1 MDFKKIIIG
10 IIPVIIGGIIY
21 TIFRNENLVMFKWYK
36 KIGIYD
42 KIKKIRNIEE
52 IKNIKIP
59 EWIIYCLPD
68 ALWLLSMNYI
78 ILIFWKFRINKNSII
93 WITITTTIGL
103 YSEIGQYLKVIPGT
117 FDIKDLLILMIAS
130 IIPMIFIKNL
140 KTKKYEIN

>member
-130 IIPMIFIKNL
+130 IIPMIFIKDL